1 MSQNVKQQLKPR
13 LMMLLDEAKSACA
26 QRRIIDLA
34 KVDENAKGMSLHIS
48 KGLDKG
54 TYGVDTA
61 CLVM

>member
-1 MSQNVKQQLKPR
+1 
-13 LMMLLDEAKSACA
+13 MLLDEAKSACA

-54 TYGVDTA
+54 AYGVDTA
-61 CLVM
+61 CLAM